1 MKFILDFSKFIDDS
15 TCDDTQV
22 TSHDLFKNALDDWL
36 DHWNRD
42 GYQLATNTW
51 TTNSDIHNHSDGH
64 DTSHSSDDSLSNI
77 QNEEILGDLW
87 RQHYLST
94 YDKSLREYCS
104 NHELDYEKFV
114 EYITYAYGNN
124 ENDSR
129 IKSVNQ
135 FDDDNDET
143 HKRMKTDS
151 NLLDEKNATKTQF
164 ERLGLCLDDLN
175 TLQIE
180 SSSIDYTKNWNQ
192 LSYGLILK
200 QTINLYT
207 QSTDDDKM
215 IIDDPTNQNKKSK
228 GKKSKSKQI
237 ILEKK
242 NIPEEFHND
251 SELLKYW
258 LQRYRLFSKFD
269 EGIVLD
275 REGWFSVTPEK
286 IARHIAKRCRC
297 DVIVDA
303 FCGVGGNTIQFAF
316 TCERVIAIDIDPKK
330 IEMAKQNARVYGVE
344 DRIEFI
350 QGDFLKL
357 APTLTADVVY
367 LSPPWGG
374 PSYGTIDIFDL
385 EKNIELNGFRIF
397 EVAKAITPNVV
408 YFLPRNVN
416 VEQVISLMDDKSSL
430 ELEQN
435 FLNNRLKTITAYFVS
450 DFYAMSYQK
459 VQNFKCRCPLI
470 RIGVFG
476 IHESHQIPNIPCDRS
491 SNDVFLNQHL
501 QWYHNF
507 DSASARKLVRAI
519 FNNTSPHQN
528 LFSIDEPIIKRNIA
542 VEGYKCKCPLTHDGA
557 FGLSDEHDITNVP
570 CGRAD
575 KEVLCFQ
582 HLQYHHNLSS
592 RAAKKIVLA
601 ILSYTPTVTQLFHN
615 DDFVTQS
622 KCAVRKLKAKC
633 PLIATHM
640 Y

>member
-1 MKFILDFSKFIDDS
+1 MVRSGSGVVANISVQLNKSEKHDAKFCLSRVLLNDINLVKSSMTDKSNKSTLEQITDKMEELDVEKEPINEELDEETLAMQAMGLPTSFTSSLIERGTPRQRTHSRSLSNEPMADDS
-15 TCDDTQV
+15 TCDDTQI

-51 TTNSDIHNHSDGH
+51 TTNSEIHNHSDGH

-77 QNEEILGDLW
+77 QNEETLGDLW

-94 YDKSLREYCS
+94 YDKSLRDYCF

-124 ENDSR
+124 GNDSR

-135 FDDDNDET
+135 FDDDNNET
-143 HKRMKTDS
+143 HKRMKTDR
-151 NLLDEKNATKTQF
+151 NLFDEKNATKTQF
-164 ERLGLCLDDLN
+164 ERLGLYLDDLN
-175 TLQIE
+175 TLKIE
-180 SSSIDYTKNWNQ
+180 SSSIDYTKNWSQ

-200 QTINLYT
+200 QTINLHT

-215 IIDDPTNQNKKSK
+215 IIDDPRNQNKKSK

-397 EVAKAITPNVV
+397 EVAKAITSNVV

-435 FLNNRLKTITAYFVS
+435 FLNNRLKTITAYFG
-450 DFYAMSYQK
+450 DLAKQ
-459 VQNFKCRCPLI
+459 
-470 RIGVFG
+470 
-476 IHESHQIPNIPCDRS
+476 
-491 SNDVFLNQHL
+491 
-501 QWYHNF
+501 
-507 DSASARKLVRAI
+507 
-519 FNNTSPHQN
+519 
-528 LFSIDEPIIKRNIA
+528 
-542 VEGYKCKCPLTHDGA
+542 
-557 FGLSDEHDITNVP
+557 TN
-570 CGRAD
+570 
-575 KEVLCFQ
+575 
-582 HLQYHHNLSS
+582 Y
-592 RAAKKIVLA
+592 
-601 ILSYTPTVTQLFHN
+601 
-615 DDFVTQS
+615 
-622 KCAVRKLKAKC
+622 
-633 PLIATHM
+633 
-640 Y
+640 

>member
-1 MKFILDFSKFIDDS
+1 MVRSGSGVIANISVQLNKSEKHDAKFCLSRVLLNDINLVKSSMTDKSNKSTLEQITDKMEELDVEKEPINEELDEETLAMRAMGLPTSFTSSLIERGTPRQRTHSRSLSNEPMTDDS

-77 QNEEILGDLW
+77 QNEETLGDLW

-435 FLNNRLKTITAYFVS
+435 FLNNRLKTITAYFG
-450 DFYAMSYQK
+450 DLAKQ
-459 VQNFKCRCPLI
+459 
-470 RIGVFG
+470 
-476 IHESHQIPNIPCDRS
+476 
-491 SNDVFLNQHL
+491 
-501 QWYHNF
+501 
-507 DSASARKLVRAI
+507 
-519 FNNTSPHQN
+519 
-528 LFSIDEPIIKRNIA
+528 
-542 VEGYKCKCPLTHDGA
+542 
-557 FGLSDEHDITNVP
+557 TN
-570 CGRAD
+570 
-575 KEVLCFQ
+575 
-582 HLQYHHNLSS
+582 Y
-592 RAAKKIVLA
+592 
-601 ILSYTPTVTQLFHN
+601 
-615 DDFVTQS
+615 
-622 KCAVRKLKAKC
+622 
-633 PLIATHM
+633 
-640 Y
+640 

>member
-1 MKFILDFSKFIDDS
+1 MVRSGSGVIANISVQLNKSEKHDAKFCLSRVLLNDINLVKSSMTDKSNKSTLEQITDKMEELDVEKEPINEELDEETLAMRAMGLPTSFTSSLIERGTTPRQRTHSRSLSNEPMTDDS

-129 IKSVNQ
+129 IKSVNR

-215 IIDDPTNQNKKSK
+215 IIDDPRNQNKKSK

-435 FLNNRLKTITAYFVS
+435 FLNNRLKTITAYFG
-450 DFYAMSYQK
+450 DLAKQ
-459 VQNFKCRCPLI
+459 
-470 RIGVFG
+470 
-476 IHESHQIPNIPCDRS
+476 
-491 SNDVFLNQHL
+491 
-501 QWYHNF
+501 
-507 DSASARKLVRAI
+507 
-519 FNNTSPHQN
+519 
-528 LFSIDEPIIKRNIA
+528 
-542 VEGYKCKCPLTHDGA
+542 
-557 FGLSDEHDITNVP
+557 TN
-570 CGRAD
+570 
-575 KEVLCFQ
+575 
-582 HLQYHHNLSS
+582 Y
-592 RAAKKIVLA
+592 
-601 ILSYTPTVTQLFHN
+601 
-615 DDFVTQS
+615 
-622 KCAVRKLKAKC
+622 
-633 PLIATHM
+633 
-640 Y
+640 